1 MNKVELVL
9 KHLERYGSI
18 TSWRAIK
25 SYRVTRLSSIIF
37 NLKRKGYDI
46 RTIMMDSDSEYSS
59 RYAKYVMLKEN
70 RNGKKL

>member
-9 KHLERYGSI
+9 KHLKRYGSI
-18 TSWRAIK
+18 TSWRAIQ

-59 RYAKYVMLKEN
+59 RYAKYVMLKES
-70 RNGKKL
+70 

>member
-25 SYRVTRLSSIIF
+25 SYRATRLSSIIYA
-37 NLKRKGYDI
+37 LKRRGYDI

-59 RYAKYVMLKEN
+59 RYAKYILLEEE
-70 RNGKKL
+70 